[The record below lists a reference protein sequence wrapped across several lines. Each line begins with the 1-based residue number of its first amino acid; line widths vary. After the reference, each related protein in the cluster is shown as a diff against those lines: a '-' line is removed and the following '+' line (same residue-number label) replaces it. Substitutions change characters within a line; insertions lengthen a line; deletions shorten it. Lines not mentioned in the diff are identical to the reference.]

1 MSIVHT
7 TEAIE
12 SLLRRGLTPITD
24 NRDALLEL
32 GFERAYPQV
41 ARGYEAALWERSI
54 EFGRS
59 SPNGYRVRACER
71 AILDRSSKALK
82 RISAA
87 HSDLTAPTSLS
98 IDDFASPKSIEVFG
112 SS

>member
-7 TEAIE
+7 TEAIQ

-24 NRDALLEL
+24 NREALLEL

-59 SPNGYRVRACER
+59 SRDGRRVRACER
-71 AILDRSSKALK
+71 AVLEPNAAPRST
-82 RISAA
+82 R
-87 HSDLTAPTSLS
+87 
-98 IDDFASPKSIEVFG
+98 
-112 SS
+112 